1 MAAVL
6 TFAAWSNTGKTTF
19 LEKLIPEL
27 KRVRLKL
34 AVIKHDAHALQLDV
48 EGKDSWRLM
57 NAGADA
63 VAVVSNGQTVVMDR
77 REHELETLIRQFLDV
92 DLILTEGY
100 KGSRYPKI
108 ALFRSGS
115 GKPLAVPPEECLAI
129 VSDMPMEVSCPVF
142 PLDNAEPLASFLLEW
157 MKRKNER

>member
-6 TFAAWSNTGKTTF
+6 TFAAWSHTGKTTY

-27 KRVRLKL
+27 KKAGLRL
-34 AVIKHDAHALQLDV
+34 AVIKHDAHRLQLDV

-63 VAVVSNGQTVVMDR
+63 VAMVSKGQTVVIDR
-77 REHELETLIRQFLDV
+77 RAYELETVIRQFSDV

-100 KGSRYPKI
+100 KHCRYSKI
-108 ALFRSGS
+108 ALFRAGS

-129 VSDMPMEVSCPVF
+129 VSDTPLDVPCPVF
-142 PLDNAEPLASFLLEW
+142 PLGNAEPLARYLLEW
-157 MKRKNER
+157 LETKKGR